1 MKRKALIATP
11 AITQHLQ
18 PISSEARPA
27 ATPLISFKVQQLA
40 LQVKS
45 LTTTLGGFAKAVKAP
60 KKVHQ
65 IGNAI
70 AKLLDGENCLKKEWE
85 YSENPT

>member
-1 MKRKALIATP
+1 M
-11 AITQHLQ
+11 
-18 PISSEARPA
+18 
-27 ATPLISFKVQQLA
+27 QQLA

-45 LTTTLGGFAKAVKAP
+45 LATTLAGFAKAVKAP